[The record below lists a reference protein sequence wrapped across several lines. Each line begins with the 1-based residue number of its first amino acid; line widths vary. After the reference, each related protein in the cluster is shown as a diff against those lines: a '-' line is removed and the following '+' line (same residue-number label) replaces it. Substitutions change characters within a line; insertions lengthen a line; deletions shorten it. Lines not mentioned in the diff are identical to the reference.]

1 MIQLIRM
8 VYTWLFIMD
17 VSLQLHKS
25 LDLDEQIFKLKDST
39 YFGIKHYK
47 SEHIQLKSK
56 FLHLSNQ
63 PFLSSFFELNQTS

>member
-25 LDLDEQIFKLKDST
+25 LDLDKQILKLKDST

-47 SEHIQLKSK
+47 SEHIQLKR
-56 FLHLSNQ
+56 HDLS
-63 PFLSSFFELNQTS
+63 L